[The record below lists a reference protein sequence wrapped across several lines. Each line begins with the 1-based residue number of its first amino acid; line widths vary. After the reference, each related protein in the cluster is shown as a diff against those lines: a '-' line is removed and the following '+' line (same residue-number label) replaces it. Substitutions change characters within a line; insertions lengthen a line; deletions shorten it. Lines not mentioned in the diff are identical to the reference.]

1 MRIGSLHPKYLDRQG
16 LLAVW
21 SETWLAQKVLK
32 GETKGYHR
40 HPQLTRSAAT
50 RTLSARWKLPRYC
63 RHGGGMPRLCVR
75 SYQVRW
81 WGTHPSQMAS
91 DPWAGPV

>member
-1 MRIGSLHPKYLDRQG
+1 MRIWSLHPKYLDRQG

-40 HPQLTRSAAT
+40 HPQLIQFRRHPDTFSAVEIT
-50 RTLSARWKLPRYC
+50 SLLSSRRRNAAAICSIVPGSVGDAPK
-63 RHGGGMPRLCVR
+63 
-75 SYQVRW
+75 
-81 WGTHPSQMAS
+81 S
-91 DPWAGPV
+91 DCQ